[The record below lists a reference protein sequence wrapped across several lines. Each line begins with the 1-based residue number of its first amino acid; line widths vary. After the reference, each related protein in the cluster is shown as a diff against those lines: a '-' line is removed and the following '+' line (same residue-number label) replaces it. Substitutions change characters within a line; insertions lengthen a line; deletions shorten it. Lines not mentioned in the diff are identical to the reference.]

1 MKEIGIATTAIAI
14 ATLGSIWRGYVLSV
28 LWAWFIVTTFGAKP
42 LSIAA
47 AIGVSCV
54 VGFLTKQYKPS
65 PKDTRPAGEQWTDLS
80 MMIFGGPAG
89 VLLFGYIVK
98 AWL

>member
-1 MKEIGIATTAIAI
+1 MKVIGYLSTAAI
-14 ATLGSIWRGYVLSV
+14 TIVLGSIWRGYVLSV

-42 LSIAA
+42 IGIAA

-54 VGFLTKQYKPS
+54 VGFLTAHYRPT
-65 PKDTRPAGEQWTDLS
+65 PKDEHSGAEK
-80 MMIFGGPAG
+80 MIEALVVAFFGPAFS
-89 VLLFGYIVK
+89 LAFGAVVK